1 MARERVKYRQLW
13 NRSKQSFDRI
23 KTSRTFRIFLILFW
37 LFEFYG
43 AFFPL
48 PAISIFVSRK
58 TAWLLS
64 PVPVVVAAPVLLL
77 LERGEEIA
85 LFSCN
90 SVVVFCNGCFLSELF
105 LRDPLDEVVEE
116 LLEGMAV
123 EPTWLDEEEGGS
135 VEGKLLWFRF
145 VRVGWLSWTAVG
157 LSTLGL
163 RGLWV
168 WWSNM
173 YCRLSSFTSL
183 FCTAPKSRSRMSAR
197 APVAAPAAVEALF
210 ELSTEARVE
219 VGTAAPWACREED
232 SVVEAADAAVVLLMM
247 VEQLEDGRG
256 SWCWG
261 WSIVLDLPLKTIK
274 VALNSNV
281 TKHHSSPTILLLLLL
296 LLPLLFR
303 KLDNSGLVL
312 TIDLCRNGKTF
323 WKLLDVAILEST

>member
-1 MARERVKYRQLW
+1 M
-13 NRSKQSFDRI
+13 
-23 KTSRTFRIFLILFW
+23 
-37 LFEFYG
+37 
-43 AFFPL
+43 L
-48 PAISIFVSRK
+48 PEAV
-58 TAWLLS
+58 LS
-64 PVPVVVAAPVLLL
+64 ALLL
-77 LERGEEIA
+77 LERVEAEIA

-116 LLEGMAV
+116 LLEGMAAV
-123 EPTWLDEEEGGS
+123 ELPTWFDEEEGGS
-135 VEGKLLWFRF
+135 VEGKLLWFGF
-145 VRVGWLSWTAVG
+145 VRVERWLSWTAAVG

-163 RGLWV
+163 RGLRV
-168 WWSNM
+168 WWSKM

-197 APVAAPAAVEALF
+197 APVAPAAVEALF